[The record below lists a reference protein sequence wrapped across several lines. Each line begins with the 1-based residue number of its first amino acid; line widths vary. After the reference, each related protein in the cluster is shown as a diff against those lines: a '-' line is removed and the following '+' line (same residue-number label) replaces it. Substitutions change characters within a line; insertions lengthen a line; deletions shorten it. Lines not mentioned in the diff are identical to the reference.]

1 MSEQQ
6 PYQRMLNGFAR
17 LLKGVIW
24 AFALLGAYVVLATM
38 FGESGGAAIL
48 ALLVVALL
56 ISEWRRRRA
65 VTSTPAQAPR

>member
-17 LLKGVIW
+17 LLKGVLW
-24 AFALLGAYVVLATM
+24 VLGLVAAYVILAGM

-48 ALLVVALL
+48 ALAVAALL
-56 ISEWRRRRA
+56 VGEWRRRRA
-65 VTSTPAQAPR
+65 LTSPPAQAPR